1 MDCLEE
7 CEKILEHFGWSLD
20 CWSPFNISH
29 PDGSKAQGAAANIV
43 FWSLKED
50 YKEEVGVK
58 FSEIDCTGATVN
70 EFYST
75 PHSENTTG
83 NRISITHQDE
93 LLALIH
99 LVKNDDETICITFE
113 DCKK

>member
-1 MDCLEE
+1 MDYMKDK
-7 CEKILEHFGWSLD
+7 EKILKHFGWSLD

-29 PDGSKAQGAAANIV
+29 PDGSNAQGAAADIV
-43 FWSLKED
+43 FWSLQED
-50 YKEEVGVK
+50 YNEESGIK
-58 FSEIDCTGATVN
+58 FSDIDCTGAIVN

-93 LLALIH
+93 LLAFIH
-99 LVKNDDETICITFE
+99 LVKNEDETVSIKFE